1 MKRIQNFSKIM
12 TEFVHKMENEE
23 TTRMRNPIMDLSD
36 LDNKPM
42 SMHKR
47 LVLEMKKRQNEM
59 EEREVEVRVI
69 DVAGRNASEIRKRK
83 YTEVS

>member
-1 MKRIQNFSKIM
+1 M

-47 LVLEMKKRQNEM
+47 LVLEMKKR
-59 EEREVEVRVI
+59 
-69 DVAGRNASEIRKRK
+69 
-83 YTEVS
+83 